1 MAEYK
6 FFLLGERGV
15 GKSCFIDVVY
25 RGYYSIDYHPTTKDD
40 ESNVLFDTN
49 KGYINVK
56 VIEKINDSS
65 PNSLNGESGESGNK
79 YDGCIIV
86 IDKIDQLD
94 KFNFIPEDKRIVL
107 KNKSDLPDLSGC
119 KPDESQPGKSGA
131 GKMYTEISVYKDDRE
146 KLMKIFESLLN
157 KINKNDDIVIYE
169 VIDTFYYSGK

>member
-6 FFLLGERGV
+6 FLLLGERGV

-49 KGYINVK
+49 KGYIKIK
-56 VIEKINDSS
+56 VIEKVNDSPDKS
-65 PNSLNGESGESGNK
+65 GGE
-79 YDGCIIV
+79 YDACIIV

-94 KFNFIPEDKRIVL
+94 KFNLIPDDKRIVL
-107 KNKSDLPDLSGC
+107 KNKSDLSPDKS
-119 KPDESQPGKSGA
+119 DESGGES

-146 KLMKIFESLLN
+146 KLMKIFELLLN